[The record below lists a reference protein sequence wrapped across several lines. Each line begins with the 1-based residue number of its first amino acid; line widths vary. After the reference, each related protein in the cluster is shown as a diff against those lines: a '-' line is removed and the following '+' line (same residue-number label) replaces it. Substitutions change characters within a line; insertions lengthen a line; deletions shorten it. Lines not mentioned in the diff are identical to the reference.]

1 VSGKELPSTAVERI
15 FARSEGN
22 PFHAEEL
29 LAAGADEA
37 DVRLPETLADVLLAR
52 VEGLSPAAQELLRV
66 AAVAGRRVSHQ
77 LLAEAAGRPELE
89 VEGSLREAI
98 AARVLVADPT
108 SESYAFRHA
117 LMQEAVDGD
126 LLPGSGCGS
135 MQPTRVSLLGSAR
148 RLSSPITA
156 GSAKTYPARWTP
168 R

>member
-52 VEGLSPAAQELLRV
+52 VEGLIAGRTGAAAGGSGGWAASQPPAARRSCR
-66 AAVAGRRVSHQ
+66 AA
-77 LLAEAAGRPELE
+77 ELE
-89 VEGSLREAI
+89 VEGSLHEAI

-126 LLPGSGCGS
+126 LLPRSGCGS